1 MMQHRGLKGVAI
13 ATHRGMSFDER
24 ERAQRLETLES
35 AARIIR
41 AHSPWFA
48 LRVMTGREIAVKIA
62 LEDLWITALVPQ
74 RKGPDLRRRHRVI
87 PGVMQPVIYGYV
99 LVQSDP
105 HPEVLVAFKGVE
117 QVIDVLGGA
126 DRPMRVTASEI
137 NRFKAMADAGLYDWE
152 KPCGLVVK
160 AGDLLRVT
168 GGPFASFKA
177 VAQTGSSK
185 GKGDV
190 VVSVN
195 VFGRETPVTMPLAM
209 LEKL

>member
-13 ATHRGMSFDER
+13 ALHGGMSFDER

-35 AARIIR
+35 VARIIH
-41 AHSPWFA
+41 ADSPWFA

-62 LEDLWITALVPQ
+62 LEDLGITALVPQ
-74 RKGPDLRRRHRVI
+74 RKGPDLRRRGRLI
-87 PGVMQPVIYGYV
+87 EGSMQPVIFGYV

-117 QVIDVLGGA
+117 NVIDVLGGA
-126 DRPMRVTASEI
+126 DRPMRVTGQEI
-137 NRFKAMADAGLYDWE
+137 SRFKAMAEAGAYDWTA
-152 KPCGLVVK
+152 PSGLVVK
-160 AGDLLRVT
+160 AGETVRVT
-168 GGPFASFKA
+168 AGPFSSFKA
-177 VAQTGSSK
+177 VALTSSSK